1 MFNLLKMEIH
11 RLIHSMFAWVI
22 LLFTVAAAIFSI
34 VMTNLDIQASKEEP
48 PVGLV
53 IEEQTDESQTGLE
66 AGIYVTGNEEW
77 ADGKI
82 ELGDLISVEMQSGL
96 MAILCVI
103 FAALFANA
111 DQKNGFIKNIAGQ
124 FPWRGK
130 LILSKFI
137 AIAAWIFVLMAVFS
151 VVIVTAGLLFW
162 SDKVYLASM
171 FPLVKLLSVQYLLH
185 LGLAALT
192 MFFTVLTRSTAFSM
206 AAGIM
211 ICSGL
216 TAIPYSG
223 VNQLVSNVKPHWNF
237 DINNYVMESNI
248 RMIDVA
254 SAQEI
259 LVRAAVVGI
268 VFVIFSIVLAMV
280 TMKKRDI

>member
-151 VVIVTAGLLFW
+151 VVIVTA
-162 SDKVYLASM
+162 
-171 FPLVKLLSVQYLLH
+171 
-185 LGLAALT
+185 
-192 MFFTVLTRSTAFSM
+192 
-206 AAGIM
+206 
-211 ICSGL
+211 
-216 TAIPYSG
+216 
-223 VNQLVSNVKPHWNF
+223 
-237 DINNYVMESNI
+237 
-248 RMIDVA
+248 
-254 SAQEI
+254 EI
-259 LVRAAVVGI
+259 GRAHV
-268 VFVIFSIVLAMV
+268 
-280 TMKKRDI
+280 